1 MSKTESKMAMRTMI
15 LFIFVFFRGKIT
27 MIQFHYNN
35 EMYGKQGQTE
45 HSLTAPTSLLSSPM
59 PKATVATT
67 FQKQKNASQ

>member
-1 MSKTESKMAMRTMI
+1 
-15 LFIFVFFRGKIT
+15 

-45 HSLTAPTSLLSSPM
+45 HLLTAPTSLLSSPM

-67 FQKQKNASQ
+67 FQKQKNAIQ